1 MMKQKRMITLILAM
15 LMAVGV
21 MLTAVSCGTPSDD
34 PSTETKD
41 HAVTTV
47 APETETLPPY
57 DALDK
62 ENFDRTFAILC
73 RSEMLD
79 QFFVEG
85 LTGDLLDDM
94 IYTRNATIENDFG
107 IAFEFYDVSEAEVNN
122 SMQMQVTSGLDD
134 YDMYSGHLS
143 SLAACA
149 QNNYCYDL
157 NQIKALD
164 LDGAWWDQACREN
177 LTVGGKT
184 YVMTGDIDPQSM
196 LISACF
202 VYNKRITKELG
213 KSVEEL
219 NELADNGKWTLDV
232 LYEYGKEATLDLNG
246 DGSLKFTDDRF
257 NITSWMYDVPYSL
270 FYGAG
275 GKYVSIVDDT
285 PELSYSTEK
294 IIDTYEKI
302 YDVLIEQNSCYVTD
316 FGQYGLCYSIFR
328 EGRAMFIDLT
338 LNKIT
343 IEVADQM
350 DDPYG
355 ILPVPKYDEN
365 QEEYLS
371 FVNGYTPLA
380 MVAKTESDPEFVGA
394 IMEAMATYNYDKV
407 TPQLFEVSTKLQAAQ
422 DPTSAAMVD
431 YIVRN
436 RIYDLGYFYGW
447 PISGL
452 IQNNLAKKQEEIAS
466 QLESLRGASEKA
478 LAEMIE
484 AYGKHQ

>member
-1 MMKQKRMITLILAM
+1 
-15 LMAVGV
+15 
-21 MLTAVSCGTPSDD
+21 
-34 PSTETKD
+34 
-41 HAVTTV
+41 
-47 APETETLPPY
+47 
-57 DALDK
+57 
-62 ENFDRTFAILC
+62 
-73 RSEMLD
+73 
-79 QFFVEG
+79 
-85 LTGDLLDDM
+85 
-94 IYTRNATIENDFG
+94 
-107 IAFEFYDVSEAEVNN
+107 
-122 SMQMQVTSGLDD
+122 
-134 YDMYSGHLS
+134 
-143 SLAACA
+143 
-149 QNNYCYDL
+149 
-157 NQIKALD
+157 
-164 LDGAWWDQACREN
+164 
-177 LTVGGKT
+177 
-184 YVMTGDIDPQSM
+184 
-196 LISACF
+196 
-202 VYNKRITKELG
+202 
-213 KSVEEL
+213 
-219 NELADNGKWTLDV
+219 
-232 LYEYGKEATLDLNG
+232 
-246 DGSLKFTDDRF
+246 
-257 NITSWMYDVPYSL
+257 
-270 FYGAG
+270 
-275 GKYVSIVDDT
+275 
-285 PELSYSTEK
+285 
-294 IIDTYEKI
+294 
-302 YDVLIEQNSCYVTD
+302 
-316 FGQYGLCYSIFR
+316 
-328 EGRAMFIDLT
+328 MFIDLT